1 MEDFCED
8 RHKVLAYVPTAVAPS
23 LREIYIRGPKEKAF
37 TACLFKAELSEANA
51 LIEHCLVLCFS
62 HGSYR
67 RPWYI
72 LLSVSE
78 LCLPFSVISTS
89 VSE

>member
-23 LREIYIRGPKEKAF
+23 LREIYIKGPKEKAF

-51 LIEHCLVLCFS
+51 LIEHCLVLCYFLINLFFKNNEVL
-62 HGSYR
+62 Y
-67 RPWYI
+67 
-72 LLSVSE
+72 
-78 LCLPFSVISTS
+78 LCET
-89 VSE
+89 

>member
-23 LREIYIRGPKEKAF
+23 LREIYTRGPKEKAF

-51 LIEHCLVLCFS
+51 LIEHCLVLCYFLINLFFKNNEVL
-62 HGSYR
+62 Y
-67 RPWYI
+67 
-72 LLSVSE
+72 
-78 LCLPFSVISTS
+78 LCET
-89 VSE
+89 